1 VEVVLQIVDLSRL
14 VGLSLH
20 QRGGLLQLV
29 VDITRLVDLLQLS
42 DQQTLV
48 YIDQLADLQLS
59 EHQAL
64 VGSEDLQLSDLQTLV
79 GHVDQLLG
87 LHALIHI
94 DQLVDYLLVDLP
106 ALVDVDLFELIA
118 QGLWDVGIVGL
129 LFAHDLLAR
138 LRQELFEGR
147 MPHRSLGWEHYRL

>member
-64 VGSEDLQLSDLQTLV
+64 VGSEDLQLSEHQTLV
-79 GHVDQLLG
+79 VHVDQLSG

-94 DQLVDYLLVDLP
+94 DQLVDLP